1 MAVPESKIYNDAP
14 DEFAEFLDSGR
25 YEVSLSD
32 LGGVNNPF
40 VKEGIYR
47 ECCFRAEYAADYYG
61 QYAYCPD
68 CGNKFYFNHDFDK
81 YNCLEWKC
89 EDCGSELFIYENDS
103 LHFTIEHARL
113 AEFMSKGL
121 GCSVCRQF
129 KKTGW
134 LFGKLRG
141 YDVYFACTP
150 TAGMYRALESTPKS
164 VLVIGQNTPKN
175 LPPALATR
183 VIYLSRL
190 LFVKDGTLH
199 FANEAVEEK
208 IPLPQGEAHSQSGLK
223 EKQTKKPPR
232 RWPIQVYA
240 PFYLSM
246 MAEWLDILRKKDMV
260 GQPTKEW
267 MREWLYKHGASP
279 NRKRLST
286 RQIYRHIDV
295 MTSDQPPEKGKP
307 DLRVPVFGTHWNG
320 CEDRAYVATYS
331 VKDLAGA
338 IMKAYDEA
346 KDMGFDVGPMRGM
359 DAADFADKSD
369 GQVGRKRSFRAH
381 VD

>member
-1 MAVPESKIYNDAP
+1 MPVSDSKIYNDAP

-103 LHFTIEHARL
+103 IHFTIEHARL

-150 TAGMYRALESTPKS
+150 TAGMYRALESTPNS
-164 VLVIGQNTPKN
+164 ILVIGQNTPKN

-183 VIYLSRL
+183 VIYLARL
-190 LFVKDGTLH
+190 LYVKDGALH
-199 FANEAVEEK
+199 FANEVVGEK
-208 IPLPQGEAHSQSGLK
+208 IPLPRGHTAKATKQDETPAKNPSHLPVQIYTPYYLMMMGVWLEKLQK
-223 EKQTKKPPR
+223 EGKHGRPKKPWIAKWLHKNGPSFLR
-232 RWPIQVYA
+232 GREP
-240 PFYLSM
+240 LS
-246 MAEWLDILRKKDMV
+246 
-260 GQPTKEW
+260 P
-267 MREWLYKHGASP
+267 
-279 NRKRLST
+279 
-286 RQIYRHIDV
+286 RQIYRHINAL
-295 MTSDQPPEKGKP
+295 TGKTRAPKGKP
-307 DLRVPVFGTHWNG
+307 DCRSAEFIIRWDG
-320 CEDRAYVATYS
+320 CRDMAYVSGYTGEGLADAILKASESSRKLEYEIGPTRS
-331 VKDLAGA
+331 V
-338 IMKAYDEA
+338 
-346 KDMGFDVGPMRGM
+346 
-359 DAADFADKSD
+359 DAATLAVDPGDD
-369 GQVGRKRSFRAH
+369 DDDDRRS
-381 VD
+381 

>member
-1 MAVPESKIYNDAP
+1 MPVSESKIYNDAP
-14 DEFAEFLDSGR
+14 DEFAEYLDSGR

-32 LGGVNNPF
+32 LGGANNPF

-47 ECCFRAEYAADYYG
+47 ECCFREEFAADYYG

-89 EDCGSELFIYENDS
+89 EDCGSELFIYENDT

-141 YDVYFACTP
+141 YDVYFACNP

-164 VLVIGQNTPKN
+164 ILVIGQNTPKN

-199 FANEAVEEK
+199 FATEAVEEK
-208 IPLPQGEAHSQSGLK
+208 IPLPQGEAHSESGSKGKLV
-223 EKQTKKPPR
+223 KKPPK

-246 MAEWLDILRKKDMV
+246 MAEWLDILRKEGSV

-267 MREWLYKHGASP
+267 MVDWLYKHGASP
-279 NRKRLST
+279 NRKRLSI

-295 MTSDQPPEKGKP
+295 MTTDLPPAKGKR
-307 DLRVPVFGTHWNG
+307 DLRVPVFGISWNG
-320 CEDRAYVATYS
+320 CEDKAYVATYS
-331 VKDLAGA
+331 VDDITTA
-338 IMKAYDEA
+338 IMNAYDNA
-346 KDMGFDVGPMRGM
+346 KKMGFDVKPMKNM

-369 GQVGRKRSFRAH
+369 GKFGQKRNFRTH

>member
-1 MAVPESKIYNDAP
+1 MYNDAP

-47 ECCFRAEYAADYYG
+47 ECCFRAEFAADYYG

-68 CGNKFYFNHDFDK
+68 CGEKFYFNHDFAK

-89 EDCGSELFIYENDS
+89 DKCGSELFIYENDS
-103 LHFTIEHARL
+103 IHFAIENARL

-141 YDVYFACTP
+141 YDVYFACVP
-150 TAGMYRALESTPKS
+150 TEGMYRALESAPKS
-164 VLVIGQNTPKN
+164 VLVIGQNNPKN
-175 LPPALATR
+175 LPPALAPR

-190 LFVKDGTLH
+190 LFVKDGALH
-199 FANEAVEEK
+199 FANEVVEEK
-208 IPLPQGEAHSQSGLK
+208 IPMRRDGGSRESGQK
-223 EKQTKKPPR
+223 GKRAKGNPKR
-232 RWPIQVYA
+232 GRIHKYA
-240 PFYLSM
+240 QHYLTM
-246 MAEWLDILRKKDMV
+246 MAEWFEILRREKRI
-260 GQPTKEW
+260 GRPSIEW
-267 MREWLYKHGASP
+267 MADWLYEHNASP
-279 NRKRLST
+279 SRKRLSD
-286 RQIYRHIDV
+286 RQIYRHIKAL
-295 MTSDQPPEKGKP
+295 TEASSKNGKP
-307 DLRVPVFGTHWNG
+307 DRPYAEFVAHWYG
-320 CEDRAYVATYS
+320 CEDSQFVDNFSGKSLADVILKLFPS
-331 VKDLAGA
+331 VKIGGND
-338 IMKAYDEA
+338 IK
-346 KDMGFDVGPMRGM
+346 PMRSM
-359 DAADFADKSD
+359 DAAEFADKCD
-369 GQVGRKRSFRAH
+369 GKFGQKRNFRTH

>member
-1 MAVPESKIYNDAP
+1 MPVPESKIYNDAP
-14 DEFAEFLDSGR
+14 DEFAKFLDSGN
-25 YEVSLSD
+25 YVVTLGE
-32 LGGVNNPF
+32 LGGLGNPF
-40 VKEGIYR
+40 VTKGIYKKR
-47 ECCFRAEYAADYYG
+47 HLETPEGYG
-61 QYAYCPD
+61 YTVCPK
-68 CGNKFYFNHDFDK
+68 CGDLLDLYF
-81 YNCLEWKC
+81 LEEDDTITCENRQHGPWTFEVKE
-89 EDCGSELFIYENDS
+89 EDCTFYEID
-103 LHFTIEHARL
+103 HHAL
-113 AEFMSKGL
+113 ADFMSTGL
-121 GCSVCRQF
+121 GCRVCRQF
-129 KKTGW
+129 KDGW

-267 MREWLYKHGASP
+267 MRDWLYKHGASP

-307 DLRVPVFGTHWNG
+307 DLRVPVFGNHWNG

-331 VKDLAGA
+331 VEDITAA
-338 IMKAYDEA
+338 IMDAWEKV
-346 KDMGFDVGPMRGM
+346 KKMNIDVGPMRGM

-369 GQVGRKRSFRAH
+369 GQAGRKRNFRTH